1 MIKQRK
7 DISKGKGKLF
17 TTERGIT
24 LIVLVIIIAVI
35 LILAGVTI
43 FVLLK
48 ENERLRNEIDSN
60 ESSENNT
67 AVLIQEPISEESENT
82 NTLSNVIK
90 AGEVAT
96 AERNKYESDGKVAII
111 PEGFRVSD
119 KTGETSINGGLVVY
133 APDDSEYVWIPVDG
147 IIGEEGKTVQNAID
161 GEIILGRY
169 VFDENGNIDTELTPT
184 TLEGQLKTSS
194 SSSYYYTEDTTGN
207 GNTVATDI
215 NAFIQSV
222 KENHGYYIGRYEAG
236 VTGYDESNVVTSNS
250 NNEAS
255 WTGYREKSSGSLKL
269 VSKSGVQPWNYI
281 TQPKASELC
290 QEIYSGVNSDLVN
303 SYAWDTAI
311 LFIQQ
316 KGQENNSATYSIQN
330 GFSTTPLKESLTG
343 EGILANTNSV
353 DKQCNIYDMAGN
365 CFEWSTETHVIPSF
379 PCATWRGGS
388 CYNNESIDCT
398 SLRYSYDGTTDNFAV
413 SAFRLLLYL

>member
-147 IIGEEGKTVQNAID
+147 ILGEEGKTVQNAID

-311 LFIQQ
+311 LFIQKYGQ
-316 KGQENNSATYSIQN
+316 KDYSMQYGYSIN
-330 GFSTTPLKESLTG
+330 SSLQQTG
-343 EGILANTNSV
+343 LSGDVQL
-353 DKQCNIYDMAGN
+353 NIYDMAGN
-365 CFEWSTETHVIPSF
+365 CSEWSTETCSF
-379 PCATWRGGS
+379 ESSRAVFRGGNYAGDIYFTS
-388 CYNNESIDCT
+388 GRDPDYSASDGSI
-398 SLRYSYDGTTDNFAV
+398 SYYS
-413 SAFRLLLYL
+413 FRPLLYL

>member
-147 IIGEEGKTVQNAID
+147 ILGEEGKTVQNAID

-311 LFIQQ
+311 LFIQKYSGDSDYSRQ
-316 KGQENNSATYSIQN
+316 VRLQNSPA
-330 GFSTTPLKESLTG
+330 KTG
-343 EGILANTNSV
+343 EATDGTNKDV
-353 DKQCNIYDMAGN
+353 RCNIYDMAGN
-365 CFEWSTETHVIPSF
+365 CRELTTETSSLSGSPCVI
-379 PCATWRGGS
+379 RGGS
-388 CYNNESIDCT
+388 YSSGNYT
-398 SLRYSYDGTTDNFAV
+398 SNRIISNTTRSYSDY
-413 SAFRLLLYL
+413 SFRPLLYL